1 MDIIKAKHVFGD
13 LTLGDL
19 KDHIKG
25 LEVYIDDIF
34 YAVQRIEDDF
44 LMLWETS
51 ERYYHDEGAFTD
63 VGRGADRLIDLS
75 TPVKLRDG
83 HIIILDEFG
92 NIEEKMVFGN
102 IEFKEK
108 KIEIPLS

>member
-1 MDIIKAKHVFGD
+1 MDDIIKAKHVLGA

-19 KDHIKG
+19 KDQIKG
-25 LEVYIDDIF
+25 LEVYIDDVF

-51 ERYYHDEGAFTD
+51 ERYYHDEGA
-63 VGRGADRLIDLS
+63 DRLIDLS
-75 TPVKLRDG
+75 TPIKLRDG
-83 HIIILDEFG
+83 HIIILDEFS
-92 NIEEKMVFGN
+92 NIEETMVFGKN
-102 IEFKEK
+102 EFTEK